1 MCRTIEMQI
10 LINICLLAAALE
22 EERTSPTQ
30 ASTGAASGNSST
42 NNNTNNNNNNSAA
55 SGAAGGDGEKSEA
68 LTSKQ
73 RYQIKHRELF
83 LSRQVESIPATQI
96 RGKCSVTLLNETESL
111 QSYLN
116 KDVSCSVNRRHRDCF
131 IYQCITVFFI
141 TGYILLLFGLR
152 SESKNLARRQG
163 WDTCRQSLSVWY
175 TRQTKRHRH
184 RWAQVGGAGVTGV
197 DAGAQFD
204 RS

>member
-1 MCRTIEMQI
+1 MLVCNVWYLYGSI
-10 LINICLLAAALE
+10 LECNCLYSFDYVCFAAALE

-30 ASTGAASGNSST
+30 ASAASATNNSST
-42 NNNTNNNNNNSAA
+42 NNNTNNNNNNNNSNNNNSAA
-55 SGAAGGDGEKSEA
+55 SGAAAAAAGGAAGGDGEKSDA

-116 KDVSCSVNRRHRDCF
+116 KDVSWLETEWLN
-131 IYQCITVFFI
+131 
-141 TGYILLLFGLR
+141 
-152 SESKNLARRQG
+152 
-163 WDTCRQSLSVWY
+163 
-175 TRQTKRHRH
+175 
-184 RWAQVGGAGVTGV
+184 
-197 DAGAQFD
+197 
-204 RS
+204 